1 MVNPREDDGT
11 RTDMRRSLLEA
22 ALALIDEAEGCR
34 GVTLRAIAARAGC
47 AHTNVYNYF
56 PSLERLFWESLL
68 EAQRRGMEFI
78 GQRVAQAVPGSPEV
92 FRALVS
98 ARIEFALTHPGWYR
112 LMWLEP
118 LGDVPPELVPRLRR
132 PREEVSTKMIG
143 PLLGTEVR
151 QDEARRI
158 TDILHS
164 YVHGEICKL
173 ITQRDLA
180 DREPSDPR
188 RIEENALM
196 LLRLLGA
203 EIARTTAVGK
213 P

>member
-1 MVNPREDDGT
+1 
-11 RTDMRRSLLEA
+11 
-22 ALALIDEAEGCR
+22 
-34 GVTLRAIAARAGC
+34 
-47 AHTNVYNYF
+47 
-56 PSLERLFWESLL
+56 
-68 EAQRRGMEFI
+68 
-78 GQRVAQAVPGSPEV
+78 
-92 FRALVS
+92 
-98 ARIEFALTHPGWYR
+98 
-112 LMWLEP
+112 
-118 LGDVPPELVPRLRR
+118 
-132 PREEVSTKMIG
+132 MIG

-173 ITQRDLA
+173 ITQRGLA